1 MNINEKTT
9 DRITVP
15 ECMYISGHRG
25 AIKNDCSWSLSG
37 RQTAKEF
44 FRIAGHKQ
52 GRSISSSKKS
62 LGITSEPNTSNR
74 VCQSHSDIASSQGI
88 SSRNMGRRSQE
99 TARGTEKMKVIS
111 AANQKGGVGKT
122 NFIVHL
128 AHDFIERGLKVLVLD
143 TDPQGNASFS
153 LSAYASKVTASQ
165 FFDDKPIALSP
176 KDGITL
182 VTGDPKMLNIEKLN
196 ISDVGDNLK
205 RNLKSVSEQFDVC
218 LIDTAPTLG
227 VRLASVMYASDYVFT
242 PIEVEAYSMLGV
254 SLMRKTIANMSQLN
268 PSLVNLGLIASR
280 VDKRNPLHVRNFDSL
295 KSNHADQLVPVVI
308 GQRSSFGVALHSKV
322 PVWNIKKTSA
332 RVAAKE
338 MRDFAEYVFNKVE
351 LTND

>member
-1 MNINEKTT
+1 
-9 DRITVP
+9 
-15 ECMYISGHRG
+15 
-25 AIKNDCSWSLSG
+25 
-37 RQTAKEF
+37 
-44 FRIAGHKQ
+44 
-52 GRSISSSKKS
+52 
-62 LGITSEPNTSNR
+62 
-74 VCQSHSDIASSQGI
+74 
-88 SSRNMGRRSQE
+88 MGRRSQE

-165 FFDDKPIALSP
+165 FFDDKPISLSS
-176 KDGITL
+176 KEGITL

-196 ISDVGDNLK
+196 ISDVGDNIK
-205 RNLKSVSEQFDVC
+205 RNLKLVSKQFDVC

-280 VDKRNPLHVRNFDSL
+280 VDKRNPLHVRNLDSL

-308 GQRSSFGVALHSKV
+308 GQRSSFGEALHSKV
-322 PVWNIKKTSA
+322 PVWNIKRTSA

-338 MRDFAEYVFNKVE
+338 MRDFAEYVFTKVE